1 MSHKFPIELKEELDS
16 PQRKSL
22 FNPVRALRSLGI
34 KPDMY
39 VADIGCGTGFFTIF
53 LSRLAGEKGRVFA
66 VDISKEMLRDIRK
79 RIKKE
84 NIANVRAIL
93 SKENKI
99 PLRSKAVDY
108 CLLSSVAHELE
119 NKALFF
125 KELKRI
131 LKDRGEIGVI
141 DWKTTPSPLGPPLE
155 ERIPIRTMKQI
166 IMKNGFGIKKILNL
180 GKYNYGIVAVNN
192 IKKQIK
198 QEIAYAKIN

>member
-1 MSHKFPIELKEELDS
+1 MQPKVPDKSSNGAHKFPIELKEELDS

-22 FNPVRALRSLGI
+22 FNPVRALKSMGI

-53 LSRLAGEKGRVFA
+53 LSRLVGERGRVFA
-66 VDISKEMLRDIRK
+66 VDISKEMLRDVRR

-84 NIANVRAIL
+84 DIKNVKVIL

-99 PLRSKAVDY
+99 PLGSKAVDY

-131 LKDRGEIGVI
+131 LKERGEIGVI
-141 DWKTTPSPLGPPLE
+141 DWKKMPSPLGPPLE
-155 ERIPIRTMKQI
+155 ERIPLLTMKQI
-166 IMKNGFGIKKILNL
+166 ITKNGFGIKKILNL
-180 GKYNYGIVAVNN
+180 GKYNYAIVA
-192 IKKQIK
+192 IKI
-198 QEIAYAKIN
+198 